1 LKAFEYEPVFK
12 KTVLEN
18 GVRVLT
24 EHHPLSRSV
33 CAGIFVDLGTRDEPE
48 DIVGAAHFVEHM
60 VFKGTET
67 RDAYEIAKSLE
78 AVGGDLNAYT
88 TREQTCFHAT
98 SLKEHLY
105 LSLDVLS
112 DLMSNAQFDSNDFKK
127 EREVIIQEINMSI
140 DDLDDYIF
148 DLAFEASFRGNE
160 LSRSILGTQK
170 TLSQTTRKKLFE
182 FYNRRYQG
190 ENMIV
195 CVAGHVD
202 HEEVV
207 SIISRTLRLK
217 RRPFHTPQRKRPSFK
232 PFVKAVHKPSEQT
245 HVLIA
250 FPSLSMRDKMRFE
263 SYIANAALGGGMTSR
278 LYQKIREKQGLAYT
292 VYSYL
297 QPFSDVG
304 LQMIYVGTS
313 PKHIQKVMS
322 EVLREVEHFYKKG
335 LSKSEL
341 EFYKTQVIGA
351 LVLEADD
358 IENRMNS
365 LGYNEMT
372 FKDYRTVDQTIA
384 DLEKVNVDS
393 MNVFLKRYFD
403 PSRLGAI
410 VVGDVN
416 EDRALSVIRK
426 TTRQD

>member
-1 LKAFEYEPVFK
+1 MKAFEYEPLYK
-12 KTVLEN
+12 KTVLDN

-33 CAGIFVDLGTRDEPE
+33 CAGIFVDLGTRDEP
-48 DIVGAAHFVEHM
+48 DDMVGAAHFIEHM

-98 SLKEHLY
+98 SLKEHLS

-112 DLMSNAQFDSNDFKK
+112 DLMSNAQFDINDFKK
-127 EREVIIQEINMSI
+127 EREVIIQEINMST
-140 DDLDDYIF
+140 DELDDYIF
-148 DLAFEASFRGNE
+148 DLAFEASFRGHE
-160 LSRSILGTQK
+160 LGRSILGTLK
-170 TLSQTTRKKLFE
+170 TLSQTTRKKLMD

-202 HEEVV
+202 HEAVV
-207 SIISRTLRLK
+207 DNLSRTLSLR
-217 RRPFHTPQRKRPSFK
+217 RRPVQIAPRKKPSFK
-232 PFVKAVHKPSEQT
+232 QFSKVISKQSEQT
-245 HVLIA
+245 HVLLA
-250 FPSLSMRDKMRFE
+250 FPAVSMRDRLRYE

-278 LYQKIREKQGLAYT
+278 LYQKIREKHGLAYT

-297 QPFSDVG
+297 QPFSDIGV
-304 LQMIYVGTS
+304 QMVYAGTS
-313 PKHIQKVMS
+313 TKHLKKVIHSMAF
-322 EVLREVEHFYKKG
+322 EVEAMNRKG
-335 LSKSEL
+335 LTKSEL
-341 EFYKTQVIGA
+341 EFYKTQVVGS

-358 IENRMNS
+358 IENRMNA

-372 FKDYRTVDQTIA
+372 FKEYRSVDQTII
-384 DLEKVNVDS
+384 DLQKVTVDS
-393 MNVFLKRYFD
+393 LNIYLKKYFD
-403 PSRLGAI
+403 TSRAGVI
-410 VVGDVN
+410 VIGDVN
-416 EDRALSVIRK
+416 EDRVKNMIRSV
-426 TTRQD
+426 TGYG